1 MTPQP
6 QMILEACLE
15 NAEEACSAHHQGA
28 HRIELCSNLEV
39 GGLTPSR
46 KMILRCLETTT
57 LPMKVLI
64 RPRAG
69 NFVYSEEELLSME
82 EEIDFCKNH
91 PTSGVVLGV
100 LKKEG
105 KIDLDAT
112 HRLSNRAHPLSVTFH
127 KAIDEIPEPLE
138 ELEKLSDIENVKSI
152 LTSGGAGTALKGV
165 EMLKNMKLHFANR
178 FNLIAAG
185 SITSEN
191 LMKLH
196 QLIGFREYHGKK
208 IVANGQASK
217 SLELN
222 HSDETSRPKSSF

>member
-1 MTPQP
+1 
-6 QMILEACLE
+6 MILEACLK
-15 NAEEACSAHHQGA
+15 NAEEARSAHHPGA
-28 HRIELCSNLEV
+28 QRIELCCNLEV

-64 RPRAG
+64 LPRAG
-69 NFVYSEEELLSME
+69 NFVYSEEELLSMK

-100 LKKEG
+100 LKKKG

-138 ELEKLSDIENVKSI
+138 ELEKLSDIENVK
-152 LTSGGAGTALKGV
+152 
-165 EMLKNMKLHFANR
+165 
-178 FNLIAAG
+178 
-185 SITSEN
+185 
-191 LMKLH
+191 
-196 QLIGFREYHGKK
+196 
-208 IVANGQASK
+208 
-217 SLELN
+217 
-222 HSDETSRPKSSF
+222 KSSPPEGLKTRWDEWKC

>member
-1 MTPQP
+1 
-6 QMILEACLE
+6 
-15 NAEEACSAHHQGA
+15 
-28 HRIELCSNLEV
+28 
-39 GGLTPSR
+39 
-46 KMILRCLETTT
+46 
-57 LPMKVLI
+57 
-64 RPRAG
+64 
-69 NFVYSEEELLSME
+69 ME

-185 SITSEN
+185 SITFEN

-196 QLIGFREYHGKK
+196 QLIGFREYHGK
-208 IVANGQASK
+208 NRSERTTQ
-217 SLELN
+217 
-222 HSDETSRPKSSF
+222 